1 MSSMDELDGAEGV
14 VAVEVVVDEEV
25 GALVDAGAADEAKW
39 DVRP

>member
-14 VAVEVVVDEEV
+14 VAVEVVDEEV